1 MTNKLKWGPGGC
13 KGACCPHCP
22 LGGTIRAAVRRH
34 LYLSEQVVVVVVAA
48 VAYSSFDATSI
59 LPPSETTSFSPP
71 SLCDLLMWNSH
82 NHRLRVQLL
91 KFFQIELCTPYFPFT
106 QMWGVTSSLYKCIFY
121 NLWVNNTECQSGSPC
136 PPAWVRAANIR
147 WTHISLKI
155 TQCVNYLSWNTV
167 ITMIY

>member
-1 MTNKLKWGPGGC
+1 MNDLKHVRSFYSRKFLYKFIYIFTHTASALTAIVLRSSYFTNLYDKQAGMGTGRLQR
-13 KGACCPHCP
+13 CPHCP

-106 QMWGVTSSLYKCIFY
+106 QM
-121 NLWVNNTECQSGSPC
+121 
-136 PPAWVRAANIR
+136 
-147 WTHISLKI
+147 
-155 TQCVNYLSWNTV
+155 
-167 ITMIY
+167 